1 MLATYEALCEEGFS
15 ELTAQSI
22 ADRTEKSKSAL
33 FYHYDSKEELLA
45 DFVEYLLEGFE
56 ARVAETREHPP
67 LDRLAAFVDLFL
79 QGRSNDGVGFHTAM
93 LELRAQAPYN
103 EVYREKL
110 RASDAL
116 LREALVD
123 ILRAG
128 IESGD
133 FRDHE
138 PTAVAE
144 LLLATFDG
152 ARIRRVTLD
161 REAYADDVRSAVV
174 DRILADVLAPGT
186 EFPSEPTLSFPPDE
200 RLARDARDVDGDPA
214 DPDGSD
220 RSNDG
225 DDTDGSTTTDDG
237 DEIGESVAANER
249 AEQTADSGDGAE

>member
-33 FYHYDSKEELLA
+33 FYHYDSKEELLG

-56 ARVAETREHPP
+56 GRVAETRDHSP
-67 LDRLAAFVDLFL
+67 LDRLAAFIELFL
-79 QGRSNDGVGFHTAM
+79 QGPSDDGVGFHTAM

-116 LREALVD
+116 LRESLVD

-138 PTAVAE
+138 PTSVAE

-174 DRILADVLAPGT
+174 DRILADVLAPET
-186 EFPSEPTLSFPPDE
+186 EFPTESTLSFPPDE
-200 RLARDARDVDGDPA
+200 RLAGDGRDVNGEPA
-214 DPDGSD
+214 GAELSDGS
-220 RSNDG
+220 SNG
-225 DDTDGSTTTDDG
+225 SDGSGDG
-237 DEIGESVAANER
+237 DEIGESVAADER